1 MTGSVTADPIA
12 TARKA
17 GFLLVRG
24 DIAAAAALCLH
35 MQREDANLEA
45 FPALVDLLCWARPR
59 ETLYPLVAALV
70 AAGFANPRSFDLLAA
85 SAIWAGERDAARAL
99 MDSERFLSITRL
111 DAPDAPELPLLA
123 KELSGDLDYYARP
136 QGRSIRD
143 GWRRNHLEVVDNPL
157 LQTMLQRLRAAAEAY
172 VEGLGDDAA
181 HPFLRS
187 RPAAFGLRAWSVVSG
202 ADTRH
207 LSHLHATS
215 WMNGVYYVA
224 VPDVVADAEARR
236 GWLRVGPAAGRGFDS
251 AAGWDEHWI
260 RPEPGMVVMM
270 PSHFSHETVAL
281 GCDDRRICVA
291 FELYP
296 LVS

>member
-1 MTGSVTADPIA
+1 MTGGPIADPIA

-17 GFLLVRG
+17 GFLLLRG
-24 DIAAAAALCLH
+24 EIGAAAALCLE

-85 SAIWAGERDAARAL
+85 SAIWAGERAAAHAL
-99 MDSERFLSITRL
+99 MDSEGFLSIRRL
-111 DAPDAPELPLLA
+111 DEPDAPALAPLA
-123 KELSGDLDYYARP
+123 AALSDDLEHYVRP

-143 GWRRNHLEVVDNPL
+143 GWRRNHLEDSDNPL
-157 LQTMLQRLRAAAEAY
+157 LRAMLDRLRSAAEAY
-172 VEGLGDDAA
+172 VEELGSDAA
-181 HPFLRS
+181 NPFLAS
-187 RPAAFGLRAWSVVSG
+187 RPTGFGLRAWSVVSG
-202 ADTRH
+202 AETRH

-236 GWLRVGPAAGRGFDS
+236 GWLRVGPASGRGFD
-251 AAGWDEHWI
+251 AEAGWGERWI

-270 PSHFSHETVAL
+270 PSHFSHETVPL
-281 GCDDRRICVA
+281 GCDERRICVA

-296 LVS
+296 LGN